1 MPYGTIVFRI
11 VSESFLILRQII
23 QHLGSGRTELLD
35 VPAPGPR
42 RGCLLVRA
50 TRSLVS
56 LGTERMLVE
65 FGRGNWLSKARQQ
78 PEKFRAVLSKIRSEG
93 FLATVAAVRS
103 KLAQPIPLGYCHV
116 GQVLDAGDVLGFSV
130 GDRVVSNSPHAEVVS
145 ASPAF
150 AARIPASVSDE
161 HAIFTPLAAVALQGL
176 RLLDAKPGETVVVM
190 GLGLIGQ
197 LAVRLVRARGVAVV
211 GIDPDEAKRADAKQ
225 AGAQVPELGT
235 PLSTLLPSGGVVGV
249 LITASTA
256 SDEPV
261 NQAARLCRRR
271 GRVVLVGVTGLT
283 LNRADF
289 YENEVTFQVSRSYG
303 SADAADPSSA
313 RANFDEVLALMASGA
328 LDVAPLLTSRHPF
341 AEALQIYDDLRRPGA
356 YGLLIEY
363 SVPNESLARTLPGAD
378 WDSRTT
384 GGIGVIGCGNFAS
397 RVLVPELRRQGASPA
412 VFASANGLSA
422 KLLGGSAATAT
433 TDVIAVLEDPKVETV
448 FIATR
453 HDEHGELVRAA
464 LRAGKNVWVEK
475 PLALTEADLDATMA
489 VARSS
494 SGLLAVG
501 FNRRHAFLA
510 IRLRASLAAY
520 PGRRHFTLEINAGRL
535 PVDHWSLDVKQGGGR
550 IVGEA
555 CHFVDLLRF
564 LAGSAIISARALS
577 RDVDGQ
583 DGGAFELGFA
593 NGDVAWLR
601 YHTDLPSHL
610 PKERIEVAGE
620 GWSAVIDNWKS
631 LRSVHLPVASAWPA
645 WLGGPARGKGHAEA
659 LDAFLSAVRAA
670 GPASVSLDEI
680 EEVSRWS
687 IRMQGMLRS

>member
-1 MPYGTIVFRI
+1 M
-11 VSESFLILRQII
+11 RQIV

-35 VPAPGPR
+35 VPAPGPG
-42 RGCLLVRA
+42 RGRLLVRA

-78 PEKFRAVLSKIRSEG
+78 PEKFRAVLKKIHSEG
-93 FLATVAAVRS
+93 FFATVAAVRS

-116 GQVLDAGDVLGFSV
+116 GQVLDAGDVQGFSA

-150 AARIPASVSDE
+150 VARIPASVSDE
-161 HAIFTPLAAVALQGL
+161 HAAFTPLAAIALQGL

-197 LAVRLVRARGVAVV
+197 LAVRLLRARGVTVIGV
-211 GIDPDEAKRADAKQ
+211 DPDAAKRADAKL
-225 AGAQVPELGT
+225 AGALVPELGA
-235 PLSTLLPSGGVVGV
+235 PLATLLPGGVAGV
-249 LITASTA
+249 LITASTS

-271 GRVVLVGVTGLT
+271 GRVVLVGVTGLA

-289 YENEVTFQVSRSYG
+289 YENEVSFQVSRSYG

-313 RANFDEVLALMASGA
+313 RANFDEVLALMASGS

-341 AEALQIYDDLRRPGA
+341 AASPKIYDDLRRPGA

-363 SVPNESLARTLPGAD
+363 AVPNEALARTIPGAD

-397 RVLVPELRRQGASPA
+397 RVLVPELRRQGASPSA
-412 VFASANGLSA
+412 FASANGLSA
-422 KLLGGSAATAT
+422 KLLAGSDATAT
-433 TDVIAVLEDPKVETV
+433 TDSSVLLDQPGLTTV

-453 HDEHGELVRAA
+453 HAEHGELVRAA
-464 LRAGKNVWVEK
+464 LRAGKNVWIEK

-494 SGLLAVG
+494 SGILAVG
-501 FNRRHAFLA
+501 FNRRFAPLA
-510 IRLRASLAAY
+510 VHLRAALAASKDSY
-520 PGRRHFTLEINAGRL
+520 SASILINAGRL
-535 PVDHWSLDVKQGGGR
+535 PSDHWTLDSRQGGGR

-555 CHFVDLLRF
+555 CHSVDLLRYVMGCPI
-564 LAGSAIISARALS
+564 AEVRPLS
-577 RDVDGQ
+577 RDTDGQ
-583 DGGAFELGFA
+583 DGGFFSLTFLDGRQAFL
-593 NGDVAWLR
+593 NYR
-601 YHTDLPSHL
+601 TDLPAEH
-610 PKERIEVAGE
+610 PKEKVMASGKG
-620 GWSAVIDNWKS
+620 GWSVELDNWRTLLSPGSNYPDLHRS
-631 LRSVHLPVASAWPA
+631 LPGASVLPA

-659 LDAFLSAVRAA
+659 LTSFLSAVRTG
-670 GPASVSLDEI
+670 GPAPVSLDEI

-687 IRMQGMLRS
+687 IRMQGMVRA

>member
-1 MPYGTIVFRI
+1 
-11 VSESFLILRQII
+11 LRQIV
-23 QHLGSGRTELLD
+23 QHLGSGRTELLA

-42 RGCLLVRA
+42 RGRLLVRA

-65 FGRGNWLSKARQQ
+65 FGRGGWLSKARQQ
-78 PEKFRAVLSKIRSEG
+78 PEKFRAVLAKVRSEG
-93 FLATVAAVRS
+93 LFATVAAVRS

-116 GQVLDAGDVLGFSV
+116 GQVLDAGEVPGFAA

-150 AARIPASVSDE
+150 AARLPDAVSDE
-161 HAIFTPLAAVALQGL
+161 HAAFTPLASVALQGL
-176 RLLDAKPGETVVVM
+176 RLIDARPGETVVVM

-197 LAVRLVRARGVAVV
+197 LAVRLLRARGVDVIGV
-211 GIDPDEAKRADAKQ
+211 DPDAAKLADALK
-225 AGAQVPELGT
+225 AGARVPSQGVSLASLV
-235 PLSTLLPSGGVVGV
+235 PGGAAGV
-249 LITASTA
+249 LITASTS

-271 GRVVLVGVTGLT
+271 GRVVLVGVTGLS

-303 SADAADPSSA
+303 SADPADPSSA

-341 AEALQIYDDLRRPGA
+341 SAAPQLYDDLRRPGT

-363 SVPNESLARTLPGAD
+363 AVPNESLARTLPGAD
-378 WDSRTT
+378 WDTRTA

-397 RVLVPELRRQGASPA
+397 RVLVPELRRQGSSPS

-422 KLLGGSAATAT
+422 KLLAGPAATAT
-433 TDVIAVLEDPKVETV
+433 TDVTAVLDHAGVETL

-453 HDEHGELVRAA
+453 HDEHGSLARAA
-464 LRAGKNVWVEK
+464 LRANKHVWVEK
-475 PLALTEADLDATMA
+475 PLALTEPDLDATMA

-494 SGLLAVG
+494 FGYLAVG
-501 FNRRHAFLA
+501 FNRRF
-510 IRLRASLAAY
+510 ASLAVHLRAALAAKSG
-520 PGRRHFTLEINAGRL
+520 PRRFTIDVNAGRL
-535 PVDHWSLDVKQGGGR
+535 PADHWTLDPQQGGGR

-564 LAGSAIISARALS
+564 LSGSAIASVRCLS
-577 RDVDGQ
+577 RDLDGQ
-583 DGGAFELGFA
+583 DGGCFELSFA
-593 NGDVAWLR
+593 NGDVATLNYR
-601 YHTDLPSHL
+601 TDLPAHL
-610 PKERIEVAGE
+610 PKERIAVSGE
-620 GWSAVIDNWKS
+620 GWSAEIDNWQR
-631 LRSVHLPVASAWPA
+631 LRSQHLHGASALPA
-645 WLGGPARGKGHAEA
+645 WLGGPARGKGHREA
-659 LDAFLSAVRAA
+659 LSAFLFGLPPV
-670 GPASVSLDEI
+670 PLDEL

-687 IRMQGMLRS
+687 IRMQGMKA

>member
-1 MPYGTIVFRI
+1 M
-11 VSESFLILRQII
+11 RQII
-23 QHLGSGRTELLD
+23 QHLGSGRTKLLD

-42 RGCLLVRA
+42 RGRLLVRA

-65 FGRGNWLSKARQQ
+65 FGRGGWLSKARQQ
-78 PEKFRAVLSKIRSEG
+78 PEKFRAVIAKVRSEG
-93 FLATVAAVRS
+93 FFATVSAVRS

-116 GQVLDAGDVLGFSV
+116 GQVLDTGEVSGFAA
-130 GDRVVSNSPHAEVVS
+130 GDRVVSNSPHAEVIL
-145 ASPAF
+145 ADPAF
-150 AARIPASVSDE
+150 AARIPDGVSDE
-161 HAIFTPLAAVALQGL
+161 HAAFTPLAAVALQGL
-176 RLLDAKPGETVVVM
+176 RLVDARPGDTVVVM

-197 LAVRLVRARGVAVV
+197 LAVRLLRARGVTVV
-211 GIDPDEAKRADAKQ
+211 GIDPDEAKRVDAKQ
-225 AGAQVPELGT
+225 AGAMVPELGT
-235 PLSTLLPSGGVVGV
+235 PLTTLLLGGAAGV
-249 LITASTA
+249 LITASTS

-303 SADAADPSSA
+303 SADASDPSSA

-328 LDVAPLLTSRHPF
+328 LDVALLLTSTHSFTDAPK
-341 AEALQIYDDLRRPGA
+341 IYDDLRRPGA

-363 SVPNESLARTLPGAD
+363 AVPNESLTRTLPGGD
-378 WDSRTT
+378 WDSRTA

-397 RVLVPELRRQGASPA
+397 RVLVPELRRQGTSPA
-412 VFASANGLSA
+412 AFASANGLSA
-422 KLLGGSAATAT
+422 KLLAGSAATAT
-433 TDVIAVLEDPKVETV
+433 TDTAALLDHPGLTTV

-453 HDEHGELVRAA
+453 HAEHGELVRAA

-494 SGLLAVG
+494 SGHLAVG
-501 FNRRHAFLA
+501 FNRRFAPLA
-510 IRLRASLAAY
+510 LRLRAALAVQTG
-520 PGRRHFTLEINAGRL
+520 PRRFTVEINAGRL
-535 PVDHWSLDVKQGGGR
+535 PASHWTLDPRQGGGR

-564 LAGSAIISARALS
+564 LSGSAIATARALS
-577 RDVDGQ
+577 RDGDGQ
-583 DGGAFELGFA
+583 DGGCFEMKFA
-593 NGDVAWLR
+593 NGDIAALNYR
-601 YHTDLPSHL
+601 TDLPAHL
-610 PKERIEVAGE
+610 PKERIAVAGD
-620 GWSAVIDNWKS
+620 GWSAEIDNWKS
-631 LRSVHLPVASAWPA
+631 LSSQNLPGISVLPA

-659 LDAFLSAVRAA
+659 LAAFLSRST
-670 GPASVSLDEI
+670 PVSLDEI

-687 IRMQGMLRS
+687 IRMQGMKSG

>member
-1 MPYGTIVFRI
+1 
-11 VSESFLILRQII
+11 LRQIV
-23 QHLGSGRTELLD
+23 QHLGSGRTELID

-42 RGCLLVRA
+42 RGRLLVRA

-65 FGRGNWLSKARQQ
+65 FGRGSWLSKARQQ
-78 PEKFRAVLSKIRSEG
+78 PEKFRAVLAKVRSEG
-93 FLATVAAVRS
+93 LFATLSAVRS

-116 GQVLDAGDVLGFSV
+116 GQVLDAGEVPGFAA

-161 HAIFTPLAAVALQGL
+161 QATFTPLAAVALQGL
-176 RLLDAKPGETVVVM
+176 RLLDAKPGDTVVVM

-197 LAVRLVRARGVAVV
+197 LAVRLLRARGVNVV
-211 GIDPDEAKRADAKQ
+211 GVDPDEAKRTDAKQ
-225 AGAQVPELGT
+225 AGALVPVLGT
-235 PLSTLLPSGGVVGV
+235 PLSTLLPGGVAGV
-249 LITASTA
+249 LITASTS

-271 GRVVLVGVTGLT
+271 GRVVLVGVTGLA

-289 YENEVTFQVSRSYG
+289 YENEVSFQVSRSYG
-303 SADAADPSSA
+303 SADMADPSSA
-313 RANFDEVLALMASGA
+313 RANFNEVLALMASGA
-328 LDVAPLLTSRHPF
+328 LDITPLLTSRHPF
-341 AEALQIYDDLRRPGA
+341 GEAPRIYDDLRRPGA

-363 SVPNESLARTLPGAD
+363 AVPNEALARTTPGAD

-384 GGIGVIGCGNFAS
+384 GGFGIIGCGNFAA
-397 RVLVPELRRQGASPA
+397 RVLVPALRRQGASPS

-422 KLLGGSAATAT
+422 KLLAETAATAT
-433 TDVIAVLEDPKVETV
+433 TDTAALLDHPGLTTV

-453 HDEHGELVRAA
+453 HAEHGELARAA
-464 LRAGKNVWVEK
+464 LLAGKNAWVEK

-489 VARSS
+489 VAHSS
-494 SGLLAVG
+494 SAHLAVG
-501 FNRRHAFLA
+501 FNRRFAPLA
-510 IRLRASLAAY
+510 THLRAALAAK
-520 PGRRHFTLEINAGRL
+520 GGSRRFTVDINAGRL
-535 PVDHWSLDVKQGGGR
+535 PAGHWTLDPQQGGGR

-564 LAGSAIISARALS
+564 LSGSAIVSVEVKS
-577 RDVDGQ
+577 RDRDGQ
-583 DGGAFELGFA
+583 DGGCFELTFA
-593 NGDVAWLR
+593 NGDVATLNYR
-601 YHTDLPSHL
+601 TDLPADL
-610 PKERIEVAGE
+610 PKERLSVAGE
-620 GWSAVIDNWKS
+620 GWFAEIDNWKS
-631 LRSVHLPVASAWPA
+631 LRSTNLSGASALPA

-659 LDAFLSAVRAA
+659 LAAFLA
-670 GPASVSLDEI
+670 GTSLTPLDEI

-687 IRMQGMLRS
+687 IRMQGMKA

>member
-1 MPYGTIVFRI
+1 M
-11 VSESFLILRQII
+11 RQIV
-23 QHLGSGRTELLD
+23 QHLGSGRTELVD

-42 RGCLLVRA
+42 RGRLLVRA

-65 FGRGNWLSKARQQ
+65 FGRGSWLSKARQQ
-78 PEKFRAVLSKIRSEG
+78 PEKFRAVLAKIRSEG
-93 FLATVAAVRS
+93 FFATVSAVRS

-116 GQVLDAGDVLGFSV
+116 GQVLDAGDVPSFAA
-130 GDRVVSNSPHAEVVS
+130 GDRVVSNSSHAEVVS

-150 AARIPASVSDE
+150 AARIPAAVSDE
-161 HAIFTPLAAVALQGL
+161 QAAFTPLAAVALQGL
-176 RLLDAKPGETVVVM
+176 RLVDARPGETVVVM

-197 LAVRLVRARGVAVV
+197 LAVRLLRARGVQVIGV
-211 GIDPDEAKRADAKQ
+211 DPDEAKLADAKQ
-225 AGAQVPELGT
+225 AGALVPALGR
-235 PLSTLLPSGGVVGV
+235 PLTTLLPSGGVAGV
-249 LITASTA
+249 LITASTS

-303 SADAADPSSA
+303 SADLADPSSA

-341 AEALQIYDDLRRPGA
+341 AASPQIYDDLRRPGA

-363 SVPNESLARTLPGAD
+363 AVPNEALVRTLPGGD
-378 WDSRTT
+378 WDSRTA
-384 GGIGVIGCGNFAS
+384 GGIGIIGCGNFAA
-397 RVLVPELRRQGASPA
+397 RVLVLELRRQGASPS
-412 VFASANGLSA
+412 VFASANGLTA
-422 KLLGGSAATAT
+422 KLLAGSAATAS
-433 TDVIAVLEDPKVETV
+433 TDTAALLDHPGLTTV

-464 LRAGKNVWVEK
+464 LRAGKHVWVEK
-475 PLALTEADLDATMA
+475 PLALTEADLDATM
-489 VARSS
+489 VLARSS

-501 FNRRHAFLA
+501 FNRRFAPLA
-510 IRLRASLAAY
+510 LRLRAALASKSG
-520 PGRRHFTLEINAGRL
+520 PRRFTVDINAGRL
-535 PVDHWSLDVKQGGGR
+535 PAGHWTLDPKQGGGR

-564 LAGSAIISARALS
+564 LSGSAIASVHAVS
-577 RDVDGQ
+577 RDGDGQ
-583 DGGAFELGFA
+583 DGGCFELKFV
-593 NGDVAWLR
+593 NGDLAALNYR
-601 YHTDLPSHL
+601 TDPPAHL

-620 GWSAVIDNWKS
+620 GWSAEIDNWKS
-631 LRSVHLPVASAWPA
+631 LSSQNLPGASALPA

-659 LDAFLSAVRAA
+659 LTAFLA
-670 GPASVSLDEI
+670 GTSLTPLDEL
-680 EEVSRWS
+680 EEISRWS
-687 IRMQGMLRS
+687 IRMQGMK

>member
-1 MPYGTIVFRI
+1 M
-11 VSESFLILRQII
+11 RQIV
-23 QHLGSGRTELLD
+23 QHLGSGRTELID

-42 RGCLLVRA
+42 RGRLLVRA

-65 FGRGNWLSKARQQ
+65 FGRGSWLSKARQQ
-78 PEKFRAVLSKIRSEG
+78 PEKFRAVLAKIRSEG
-93 FLATVAAVRS
+93 LFATVGAVRS

-116 GQVLDAGDVLGFSV
+116 GQVLDAGEVPGFAA

-150 AARIPASVSDE
+150 AARIPSAVSDE
-161 HAIFTPLAAVALQGL
+161 HAAFTPLAAVALQGL
-176 RLLDAKPGETVVVM
+176 RLLDAKSGETVVVM

-197 LAVRLVRARGVAVV
+197 LAVRLFRARGVNVIGV
-211 GIDPDEAKRADAKQ
+211 DPDEAKLADAKQ
-225 AGAQVPELGT
+225 AGALVPVLGT
-235 PLSTLLPSGGVVGV
+235 PLSTLLPGGAAGV
-249 LITASTA
+249 LITASTS

-289 YENEVTFQVSRSYG
+289 YENEVSFQVSRSYG

-313 RANFDEVLALMASGA
+313 HANFDEVLALMASGA

-341 AEALQIYDDLRRPGA
+341 ASAPQIYDDLRRPGA

-363 SVPNESLARTLPGAD
+363 AVPNEALVRTLSGAD
-378 WDSRTT
+378 LDSRTV
-384 GGIGVIGCGNFAS
+384 GGIGIIGCGNFAA
-397 RVLVPELRRQGASPA
+397 RVLVPVLRRQGASPS

-422 KLLGGSAATAT
+422 KLLAGVAATAT
-433 TDVIAVLEDPKVETV
+433 TETSALLDHPGVATV

-453 HDEHGELVRAA
+453 HDEHGELARAA

-475 PLALTEADLDATMA
+475 PLALTEADLDATLV

-494 SGLLAVG
+494 SGHLAVG
-501 FNRRHAFLA
+501 FNRRFAPLA
-510 IRLRASLAAY
+510 VRLRSALAVQTG
-520 PGRRHFTLEINAGRL
+520 PRRFTVDINAGRL
-535 PVDHWSLDVKQGGGR
+535 PASHWTLDSQQGGGR

-564 LAGSAIISARALS
+564 LSGSAIVAASALS
-577 RDVDGQ
+577 RDRDGQ
-583 DGGAFELGFA
+583 DGGCFELTLA
-593 NGDVAWLR
+593 NGDVAALNYR
-601 YHTDLPSHL
+601 TNLPAHL
-610 PKERIEVAGE
+610 PKERLSVAGE
-620 GWSAVIDNWKS
+620 GWSAEIENWKS
-631 LRSVHLPVASAWPA
+631 LRSTNLPGASALPA

-659 LDAFLSAVRAA
+659 LTTFLA
-670 GPASVSLDEI
+670 GTSLTPLDEI
-680 EEVSRWS
+680 EEISRWS
-687 IRMQGMLRS
+687 IRMQGMKA

>member
-1 MPYGTIVFRI
+1 
-11 VSESFLILRQII
+11 LRQIV
-23 QHLGSGRTELLD
+23 QHLGTGHTELVD

-42 RGCLLVRA
+42 RGRLLVRA

-65 FGRGNWLSKARQQ
+65 FGRGGWLSKARQQ
-78 PEKFRAVLSKIRSEG
+78 PEKFRAVLAKIRSEG
-93 FLATVAAVRS
+93 FFATVDAVRS

-116 GQVLDAGDVLGFSV
+116 GQVLDAGEVSGFAA
-130 GDRVVSNSPHAEVVS
+130 GDRVISNSPHAEVVS

-150 AARIPASVSDE
+150 SARLPASVSDE
-161 HAIFTPLAAVALQGL
+161 QAAFTPLAAVALQGL
-176 RLLDAKPGETVVVM
+176 RHIDAKSGETVVVM

-197 LAVRLVRARGVAVV
+197 LAVRLLRARGVTVV
-211 GIDPDEAKRADAKQ
+211 GVDPDEAKRADAKQ
-225 AGAQVPELGT
+225 AGALVPELGT
-235 PLSTLLPSGGVVGV
+235 PLTTLLPGGVAGV

-303 SADAADPSSA
+303 SADASDPSSA

-328 LDVAPLLTSRHPF
+328 LDVAPLLTSLHPF
-341 AEALQIYDDLRRPGA
+341 ASSPQIYDDLRRPGT

-363 SVPNESLARTLPGAD
+363 AVPNESLVRTLPGGD
-378 WDSRTT
+378 GDSRAS
-384 GGIGVIGCGNFAS
+384 GGIGIIGCGNFAS
-397 RVLVPELRRQGASPA
+397 RVLVPELRRQGAAPTI
-412 VFASANGLSA
+412 FASANGLTA
-422 KLLGGSAATAT
+422 KLLAGSAATAT
-433 TDVIAVLEDPKVETV
+433 TDTAALLDHPGLATV

-453 HDEHGELVRAA
+453 HDEHGELIRAA

-475 PLALTEADLDATMA
+475 PLALTEADLAATMA
-489 VARSS
+489 VARSA
-494 SGLLAVG
+494 SGLLAIG
-501 FNRRHAFLA
+501 FNRRFAPLA
-510 IRLRASLAAY
+510 VRLRTALAAKSG
-520 PGRRHFTLEINAGRL
+520 PRRFTVEVNAGRL
-535 PVDHWSLDVKQGGGR
+535 PADHWTLDAKQGGGR

-564 LAGSAIISARALS
+564 LSGSAIASASALL
-577 RDVDGQ
+577 RDLDGQ
-583 DGGAFELGFA
+583 DGGCFEMKFA
-593 NGDVAWLR
+593 NGDIAALNYR
-601 YHTDLPSHL
+601 TDLPAHL
-610 PKERIEVAGE
+610 PKERIAVSGE
-620 GWSAVIDNWKS
+620 GWSAEIDNWKS
-631 LRSVHLPVASAWPA
+631 LRSTNLPGASGLPA

-659 LDAFLSAVRAA
+659 LAAFLA
-670 GPASVSLDEI
+670 GTSLTPLDEL

-687 IRMQGMLRS
+687 IRMQGMKAAQR

>member
-1 MPYGTIVFRI
+1 M
-11 VSESFLILRQII
+11 RQII
-23 QHLGSGRTELLD
+23 QHLGSGRTKLLD
-35 VPAPGPR
+35 VPAPGPH
-42 RGCLLVRA
+42 RGRLLVRA

-65 FGRGNWLSKARQQ
+65 FGRGGWLSKARQQ
-78 PEKFRAVLSKIRSEG
+78 PEKFRAVIAKVRSEG
-93 FLATVAAVRS
+93 FFATVSAVRS

-116 GQVLDAGDVLGFSV
+116 GQVLDAGEVPGFAA

-145 ASPAF
+145 ADPAF
-150 AARIPASVSDE
+150 AARIPDGVSDE
-161 HAIFTPLAAVALQGL
+161 HAAFTPLAAVALQGL
-176 RLLDAKPGETVVVM
+176 RLVDARPGETVVVM

-197 LAVRLVRARGVAVV
+197 LAVRLLRARGVTVV

-225 AGAQVPELGT
+225 AGAMVPELGT
-235 PLSTLLPSGGVVGV
+235 PLTTLLLGGAAGV
-249 LITASTA
+249 LITASTS

-271 GRVVLVGVTGLT
+271 GRVVLVGVTGLA

-303 SADAADPSSA
+303 SADASDPSSA

-328 LDVAPLLTSRHPF
+328 LDVAPLLTSTHSFTDAPK
-341 AEALQIYDDLRRPGA
+341 IYDDLRRPGA

-363 SVPNESLARTLPGAD
+363 SVPNGSLIRTLAGGD

-384 GGIGVIGCGNFAS
+384 GGIGIIGCGNFAS

-422 KLLGGSAATAT
+422 KLLAGSAATAT
-433 TDVIAVLEDPKVETV
+433 TDTAALLDHPGLTTV

-453 HDEHGELVRAA
+453 HAEHGELVRAA

-494 SGLLAVG
+494 SGQLAVG
-501 FNRRHAFLA
+501 FNRRFAPLA
-510 IRLRASLAAY
+510 VRLRSALAAQSG
-520 PGRRHFTLEINAGRL
+520 PRRFTVEINAGRL
-535 PVDHWSLDVKQGGGR
+535 PASHWTLDPRQGGGR

-564 LAGSAIISARALS
+564 LSGSAIATAHCLS
-577 RDVDGQ
+577 RDGDGQ
-583 DGGAFELGFA
+583 DGGCFEMKFA
-593 NGDVAWLR
+593 NGDIAALNYR
-601 YHTDLPSHL
+601 TDLPAHL
-610 PKERIEVAGE
+610 PKERIEVAGD
-620 GWSAVIDNWKS
+620 GWSAEIDNWKS
-631 LRSVHLPVASAWPA
+631 LSSQNLPGISVLPA

-659 LDAFLSAVRAA
+659 LAAFLARST
-670 GPASVSLDEI
+670 PVSLDEI

-687 IRMQGMLRS
+687 IRMQGMKSG

>member
-1 MPYGTIVFRI
+1 M
-11 VSESFLILRQII
+11 RQIV
-23 QHLGSGRTELLD
+23 QHLGTGHTELVD

-42 RGCLLVRA
+42 RGRLLVRA

-65 FGRGNWLSKARQQ
+65 FGRGGWLSKARQQ
-78 PEKFRAVLSKIRSEG
+78 PEKFRAVLAKIRSEG
-93 FLATVAAVRS
+93 FFATVDAVRS

-116 GQVLDAGDVLGFSV
+116 GQVLDAGEVSGFAA
-130 GDRVVSNSPHAEVVS
+130 GDRVISNSPHAEVVS

-150 AARIPASVSDE
+150 SARLPASVSDE
-161 HAIFTPLAAVALQGL
+161 QAAFTPLAAVALQGL
-176 RLLDAKPGETVVVM
+176 RHIDAKSGETVVVM

-197 LAVRLVRARGVAVV
+197 LAVRLLRARGVTVV
-211 GIDPDEAKRADAKQ
+211 GVDPDEAKRADAKQ
-225 AGAQVPELGT
+225 AGALVPELGT
-235 PLSTLLPSGGVVGV
+235 PLTTLLPGGIAGV

-303 SADAADPSSA
+303 SADASDPSSA

-328 LDVAPLLTSRHPF
+328 LDVAPLLTSLHPF
-341 AEALQIYDDLRRPGA
+341 ASSPQIYDDLRRPGT

-363 SVPNESLARTLPGAD
+363 AVPNESLVRTLPGGD
-378 WDSRTT
+378 GDSRAS
-384 GGIGVIGCGNFAS
+384 GGIGIIGCGNFAS
-397 RVLVPELRRQGASPA
+397 RVLVPELRRQGAAPTI
-412 VFASANGLSA
+412 FASANGLTA
-422 KLLGGSAATAT
+422 KLLAGSAATAT
-433 TDVIAVLEDPKVETV
+433 TDTAALLDHPGLATV

-453 HDEHGELVRAA
+453 HDEHGELIRAA

-475 PLALTEADLDATMA
+475 PLALTEADLAATMA
-489 VARSS
+489 VARSA
-494 SGLLAVG
+494 SGLLAIG
-501 FNRRHAFLA
+501 FNRRFAPLA
-510 IRLRASLAAY
+510 VRLRTALAAKSG
-520 PGRRHFTLEINAGRL
+520 PRRFTVEVNAGRL
-535 PVDHWSLDVKQGGGR
+535 PADHWTLDAKQGGGR

-564 LAGSAIISARALS
+564 LSGSAIASASALL
-577 RDVDGQ
+577 RDLDGQ
-583 DGGAFELGFA
+583 DGGCFEMKFA
-593 NGDVAWLR
+593 NGDIAALNYR
-601 YHTDLPSHL
+601 TDLPAHL
-610 PKERIEVAGE
+610 PKERIAVTGE
-620 GWSAVIDNWKS
+620 GWSAEIDNWKS
-631 LRSVHLPVASAWPA
+631 LRSTNLPGASGLPA

-659 LDAFLSAVRAA
+659 LAAFLA
-670 GPASVSLDEI
+670 GTSLTPLDEL

-687 IRMQGMLRS
+687 IRMQGMKAAQR